1 MRIFSSND
9 DVYLHVHV
17 VREIMY
23 GELQRIGDLLLA
35 LSCIMYSKKWFVK
48 RNSVKAT
55 AESVFI

>member
-1 MRIFSSND
+1 M
-9 DVYLHVHV
+9 YLHVHV